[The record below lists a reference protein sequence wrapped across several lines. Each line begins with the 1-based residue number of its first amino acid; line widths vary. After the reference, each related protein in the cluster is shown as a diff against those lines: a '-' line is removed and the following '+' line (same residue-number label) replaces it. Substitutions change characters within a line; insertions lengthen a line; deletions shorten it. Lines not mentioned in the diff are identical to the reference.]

1 MKATAG
7 TLARLA
13 DCIAA
18 AGRVLARLSRP
29 AWLWSAYWR
38 LYPLWDVLRQEVPE
52 IELPAGRS
60 MRWNIRYR
68 LHRRV
73 IEIRDAQL
81 VLRPYEEAEV
91 TELAAAAAK
100 SAELPPDTAAA
111 VVEAAAIIS
120 SLRSRRRSSLPGDDA
135 ISREHVTAAPR
146 NDIRA
151 EAAALILVCHAIR
164 RSRIVRQITG
174 RPPSRITL
182 LGRMT
187 ERVTRRLG
195 AGSRV

>member
-1 MKATAG
+1 VKTTAG

-13 DCIAA
+13 DRSAA
-18 AGRVLARLSRP
+18 AGRVLARLFRQ

-52 IELPAGRS
+52 IELPPGPG

-81 VLRPYEEAEV
+81 VLRPYEEEEIAG
-91 TELAAAAAK
+91 LIAAAAK
-100 SAELPPDTAAA
+100 SADLPPDSATA
-111 VVEAAAIIS
+111 VVEAAAIVN
-120 SLRSRRRSSLPGDDA
+120 SLRSRLRSSLPGDDA
-135 ISREHVTAAPR
+135 VSREYVTAAPR

-164 RSRIVRQITG
+164 RSPIVRRIAG
-174 RPPSRITL
+174 RPPSRITV

-187 ERVTRRLG
+187 ERVTRGLA